1 MKNINDWTETK
12 QMKLNEKK
20 TKNMIFNFTH
30 DNQFSTDIKLKG
42 ETIETVRETKLLGVY
57 INDKLNWNDNT
68 RNIVRE
74 SNKRMRLLHRAR
86 QFTRNIKHLKQIYM
100 LQVRSKLEQ
109 SAVLWHSG
117 ITRKDCQE
125 LERIQKSAMKVIF
138 GNGYKDYQDAL
149 KKIGLDTLEKRR
161 DRLCL
166 DFAKGCLKIEK
177 LKKIFPLNNKKEN
190 KETRNKEKYVVNIAR
205 TERYKKSAIPFMQRL
220 LNNDVCEKKKIIKK
234 INEIV
239 PVNNGSFYPYHC
251 ENKAYK

>member
-1 MKNINDWTETK
+1 
-12 QMKLNEKK
+12 
-20 TKNMIFNFTH
+20 
-30 DNQFSTDIKLKG
+30 
-42 ETIETVRETKLLGVY
+42 
-57 INDKLNWNDNT
+57 
-68 RNIVRE
+68 
-74 SNKRMRLLHRAR
+74 
-86 QFTRNIKHLKQIYM
+86 
-100 LQVRSKLEQ
+100 
-109 SAVLWHSG
+109 
-117 ITRKDCQE
+117 
-125 LERIQKSAMKVIF
+125 MKVIF

-149 KKIGLDTLEKRR
+149 DKIGLDTLEKRR